1 MDNITEKR
9 KICKKCNCIESDINK
24 FEKIRHSC
32 NKCRYQ
38 AKTRNIEYFKQY
50 YENNKE
56 IIKKQSKNNYNKSK
70 TTNLSLIL

>member
-1 MDNITEKR
+1 MLDI
-9 KICKKCNCIESDINK
+9 CIESDINK

-50 YENNKE
+50 YQNNKVA
-56 IIKKQSKNNYNKSK
+56 IQMQSKINYIKSK
-70 TTNLSLIL
+70 KTNLSLIL

>member
-1 MDNITEKR
+1 MDNITQK

-38 AKTRNIEYFKQY
+38 TKTRNIEYFKQY

-56 IIKKQSKNNYNKSK
+56 IIRKQSKINYIKSK
-70 TTNLSLIL
+70 NSNLSLIL

>member
-1 MDNITEKR
+1 MDTQK

-50 YENNKE
+50 YQNN
-56 IIKKQSKNNYNKSK
+56 Q
-70 TTNLSLIL
+70 

>member
-1 MDNITEKR
+1 MDTQK

-38 AKTRNIEYFKQY
+38 AKTKNKEYFKNY
-50 YENNKE
+50 YEFNKE
-56 IIKKQSKNNYNKSK
+56 KIKIQSKINYNKSK